1 MPFRSWCLMLAAVLA
16 TLALGVPA
24 LRYQVLAV
32 HAPGLAD
39 AGLRKLGNV
48 TVDAVAGGF
57 LLSAPGDGKSRGLVW
72 PLPLPEGSQAVRV
85 EALVTLAAVG
95 EGDQPWHR
103 AMLSVRFI
111 DAAGKGHER
120 AVLMR
125 GGSGVF
131 AVDKLI
137 LLPLG
142 NVGLEAAARLLRV
155 GGALTVSDL
164 RVSLLAERAWV
175 PAAVAVLWAVWLLA
189 FAALLVH
196 WLRSAHHR
204 LLLVVVFVGVL
215 TAVMMPGD
223 WRDVLQQWAT
233 TLLGWRPPDATGGGL
248 SDYVHFS
255 MFALLG
261 AALTVARRDLR
272 SGWLLAELVL
282 LAVASE
288 VVQVLVPGREA
299 GWQDVAL
306 DAGGAVLGV
315 ALASLAINR
324 VRRSGNA

>member
-48 TVDAVAGGF
+48 TVDAVSGGF

-103 AMLSVRFI
+103 AMLSVRLI
-111 DAAGKGHER
+111 DGAGKGHER
-120 AVLMR
+120 AALMR

-137 LLPLG
+137 LLPPG
-142 NVGLEAAARLLRV
+142 SVGLEAMARLLRV

-175 PAAVAVLWAVWLLA
+175 PAAVTVLWAVWLLA

-196 WLRSAHHR
+196 WLRTAR
-204 LLLVVVFVGVL
+204 QRWLLALVFVGVL
-215 TAVMMPGD
+215 AAVAMPGA
-223 WRDVLQQWAT
+223 WRDALQGWVIEWLGAWA
-233 TLLGWRPPDATGGGL
+233 PPTGQGGL
-248 SDYVHFS
+248 ADYVHFA
-255 MFALLG
+255 MFAGLG
-261 AALTVARRDLR
+261 AALALARPDLR
-272 SGWLLAELVL
+272 GVWLMAELAL

-288 VVQVLVPGREA
+288 VIQTLVPGREG
-299 GWQDVAL
+299 GWLDIAL
-306 DAGGAVLGV
+306 DTSGALLGV
-315 ALASLAINR
+315 LA
-324 VRRSGNA
+324 VRLWWRFGTRAAA